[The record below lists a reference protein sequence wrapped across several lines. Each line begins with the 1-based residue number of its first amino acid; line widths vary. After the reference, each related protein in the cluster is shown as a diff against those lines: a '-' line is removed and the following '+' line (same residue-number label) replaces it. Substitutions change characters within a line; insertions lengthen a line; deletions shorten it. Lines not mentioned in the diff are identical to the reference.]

1 MNTFIYLRVPMNTTE
16 MLWVFIFTLV
26 EIIVIKTDRTF
37 MNLLYGNFEFQ
48 TSKFFRGYDY
58 HTFWKHDYLE
68 HFFIVC
74 CITFLNKYSLNNFY
88 HENELLK
95 HCYSFYYVCFVCQFR
110 LQNTY
115 KF

>member
-1 MNTFIYLRVPMNTTE
+1 MNTTE

-58 HTFWKHDYLE
+58 AYILKTRLFRTFFYRLLH
-68 HFFIVC
+68 HF
-74 CITFLNKYSLNNFY
+74 S
-88 HENELLK
+88 
-95 HCYSFYYVCFVCQFR
+95 
-110 LQNTY
+110 
-115 KF
+115 